1 MHQETTKTKRSIMT
15 NSTSYNTLQSVLQT
29 YHDNYAIPMLR
40 IVNELE
46 RDRTPESLMAAIK
59 AQEMAQAMLSHIG
72 DVASRIATMEHS
84 SLTQDEADSISE
96 EISDALMLL
105 FQCIEETGEMALE
118 LAPNNNH

>member
-1 MHQETTKTKRSIMT
+1 MT

-29 YHDNYAIPMLR
+29 YHDNFALPMLR
-40 IVNELE
+40 LVNLMQ

-59 AQEMAQAMLSHIG
+59 AQDLAQAMLEHVG
-72 DVASRIATMEHS
+72 DVASRIAATEHS
-84 SLTQDEADSISE
+84 TLTQDEADSISS

-118 LAPNNNH
+118 LAPNNY

>member
-1 MHQETTKTKRSIMT
+1 MT
-15 NSTSYNTLQSVLQT
+15 HSTSYNTLQSVLQT

-40 IVNELE
+40 LLNLMQ

-72 DVASRIATMEHS
+72 DVASRIAATEHS
-84 SLTQDEADSISE
+84 TLTQEEADSISE

-105 FQCIEETGEMALE
+105 FQCIEETCEMALE
-118 LAPNNNH
+118 LAPNTNY

>member
-1 MHQETTKTKRSIMT
+1 MN

-29 YHDNYAIPMLR
+29 YHDNYAIPMLKLLN
-40 IVNELE
+40 ILA

-59 AQEMAQAMLSHIG
+59 AQDLAQAMLSHIG

-84 SLTQDEADSISE
+84 TLTQDEADSISE

-118 LAPNNNH
+118 LVPNTNTQEA